1 MNLGLSVK
9 LCDLVNLDHLWII
22 LFIFCEVM
30 WITCAPGL
38 VDHLC
43 TWAFLFIVMQNEN
56 LGSKK
61 AKAQTRIRPKR
72 LGPKKRND
80 YKKKN
85 IKGCITENKKA
96 KAQIRTR
103 LKRLWPKTIVEYK
116 KIIRKRLHSQ
126 KIKGQIIGP
135 GPCR

>member
-30 WITCAPGL
+30 SITCAPGL

-43 TWAFLFIVMQNEN
+43 TWAFLFIVMQNKN

-61 AKAQTRIRPKR
+61 AEAQTRIRLKR

-80 YKKKN
+80 CNKKM
-85 IKGCITENKKA
+85 KGCITENKKA

-116 KIIRKRLHSQ
+116 KIIKKRLHSQ

>member
-30 WITCAPGL
+30 SITCAPGL

-61 AKAQTRIRPKR
+61 AKAQTRIDQKG
-72 LGPKKRND
+72 LGLKKEMTVR
-80 YKKKN
+80 KN
-85 IKGCITENKKA
+85 
-96 KAQIRTR
+96 
-103 LKRLWPKTIVEYK
+103 L
-116 KIIRKRLHSQ
+116 
-126 KIKGQIIGP
+126 
-135 GPCR
+135 